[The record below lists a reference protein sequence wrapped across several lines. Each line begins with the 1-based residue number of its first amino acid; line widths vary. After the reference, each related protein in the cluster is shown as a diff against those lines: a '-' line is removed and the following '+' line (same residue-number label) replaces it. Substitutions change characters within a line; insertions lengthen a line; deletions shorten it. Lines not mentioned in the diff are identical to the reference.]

1 MRLGLG
7 PASSFPPFHIAKC
20 INVYVDTLP
29 FRHSHFFYLIPNL
42 AKKSGWWMNGAL
54 MKV

>member
-7 PASSFPPFHIAKC
+7 PAFSFLPVHTIC
-20 INVYVDTLP
+20 IIVYVDTLP

-42 AKKSGWWMNGAL
+42 AKKGGWWVNGAL